1 MKRNLKKACEVFS
14 RAVHE
19 RFVKSDQRTL
29 AECAIEE
36 ADEFGIEYEEIP
48 SYLTPELVSMFHIE
62 ASQLRLLKPE
72 ERVVDS
78 MAQFFT
84 KPGT

>member
-19 RFVKSDQRTL
+19 RFVKNDQRTL

-36 ADEFGIEYEEIP
+36 ADEFGIDYEEIP
-48 SYLTPELVSMFHIE
+48 NYLTPELVSMFHIE
-62 ASQLRLLKPE
+62 ASNLRLLKLE
-72 ERVVDS
+72 ERVTETIGE
-78 MAQFFT
+78 FFDN
-84 KPGT
+84 K